1 MTEISNSG
9 CYKCKATI
17 ADLRSQLAK
26 LSLVAE
32 EQTRSQLETAELY
45 SISPWALAV
54 KRVPA
59 LILTM
64 ALELIGGVV
73 IDQLHRVTFY
83 IVIT

>member
-1 MTEISNSG
+1 M
-9 CYKCKATI
+9 
-17 ADLRSQLAK
+17 
-26 LSLVAE
+26 LVMF
-32 EQTRSQLETAELY
+32 QTAELY

-73 IDQLHRVTFY
+73 IDQLHRVTNMLACFLTMSRLLS
-83 IVIT
+83 ICVNCGLSIRM

>member
-1 MTEISNSG
+1 MF
-9 CYKCKATI
+9 
-17 ADLRSQLAK
+17 Q
-26 LSLVAE
+26 
-32 EQTRSQLETAELY
+32 TAELY

-73 IDQLHRVTFY
+73 IDQLHRVTNMLTCFLLNMSRVSTCLHASY
-83 IVIT
+83 